1 MCIWW
6 INKYYYWT
14 CFLRAHEKKSPCIT
28 LLDTNKTKMFQSCF
42 MHIWKNIFLPKNCY
56 YLIVFSVSWC
66 VPLCKQ
72 EKQSSHFRIF
82 AGNEFFILTS
92 SLALKPWK
100 TEIRVVFL
108 TLILVKTAFKLIAYF
123 STNCFISFS
132 IWLNHSLFA
141 LFCLFN

>member
-1 MCIWW
+1 MKK
-6 INKYYYWT
+6 NHPVLHYWT
-14 CFLRAHEKKSPCIT
+14 QTKLKCFNHASCTSEKIFFSQRTAIIWLFSQCRGVSLCVNKKNNLHT
-28 LLDTNKTKMFQSCF
+28 LE
-42 MHIWKNIFLPKNCY
+42 
-56 YLIVFSVSWC
+56 YL
-66 VPLCKQ
+66 Q
-72 EKQSSHFRIF
+72 
-82 AGNEFFILTS
+82 AMNFFILTS